1 MALKT
6 PQWNYNKFTDWSSYP
21 VLSIAVVVA
30 ILCGILVYRAIVI
43 AGRVLGNKQTSSDSF
58 AKELVVLA
66 FGAIVQDRSSTPE
79 ETTKSQK
86 TKCLHVGRFQAN
98 DASCEAAA
106 ILFLM
111 SLLLFAIVSSVS
123 VFWHLFLFKESNRA
137 CCVPDLACFAVFNNS
152 TTLHPDSSSRPL
164 LCNPNQCLPD
174 DYANVT
180 ANIECF
186 QLVLEYPLAGG
197 VAVGMFS
204 LLTTLVR
211 ASLYCVTKLWV
222 KFGKTAILLQ
232 TAIFF
237 LITIAFGALWLV
249 PGISGV
255 IWANPENTLQYIS
268 AYLQLGFGFV
278 FPISWW
284 FKTPTESENTEMTE
298 ASGYT
303 ADDSNEDVLIINNTP
318 QQHGYQST

>member
-21 VLSIAVVVA
+21 ALSINVVVA
-30 ILCGILVYRAIVI
+30 ILYLILVCRAIVI
-43 AGRVLGNKQTSSDSF
+43 AVQVFRKKQTSFDSF

-79 ETTKSQK
+79 ETTKSQR
-86 TKCLHVGRFQAN
+86 TKCLLVGRFQA
-98 DASCEAAA
+98 DGACSEAVA

-111 SLLLFAIVSSVS
+111 SPLLLTIVSSVL
-123 VFWHLFLFKESNRA
+123 VFWDLFLFKESNRA

-186 QLVLEYPLAGG
+186 QLVLDYPLAGG
-197 VAVGMFS
+197 VVVGMFS
-204 LLTTLVR
+204 LSTTLVR
-211 ASLYCVTKLWV
+211 ASLYCVTKLWE
-222 KFGKTAILLQ
+222 KFGKTAIRLQ

-237 LITIAFGALWLV
+237 YNYRFCCFMV
-249 PGISGV
+249 C
-255 IWANPENTLQYIS
+255 
-268 AYLQLGFGFV
+268 
-278 FPISWW
+278 SWN
-284 FKTPTESENTEMTE
+284 F
-298 ASGYT
+298 
-303 ADDSNEDVLIINNTP
+303 
-318 QQHGYQST
+318 